1 MSAPDG
7 VRGEG
12 VTSSKVARNRA
23 SALLV
28 TDAIT
33 INHLCDSPERDWWL
47 AAALAAL
54 ADRALTFAYF
64 IPTMIGLM
72 NASDSPAAVAAAER
86 WMRLNYLRHA
96 LVLIGHRS
104 APPSAT
110 AFLTILARPARPSGA
125 RTVALEPNG
134 TSFAPSVMEVL

>member
-1 MSAPDG
+1 MQSQSITCATVPS
-7 VRGEG
+7 
-12 VTSSKVARNRA
+12 VTGGW
-23 SALLV
+23 LLRWPLWR
-28 TDAIT
+28 I
-33 INHLCDSPERDWWL
+33 
-47 AAALAAL
+47 
-54 ADRALTFAYF
+54 LTFVYF

-96 LVLIGHRS
+96 LVLLGHRS